1 MFLGHWWHS
10 TVERDGF
17 VIVDVK
23 YVICGIFLPSNSSV
37 TTVYAQSAFY
47 PQSAVL
53 ILHFAPSLHF
63 TLSLQSAFYPWSAV
77 CVLHW
82 PNISDN
88 PVMVASSVTPTIY
101 GLTQY
106 TRIFYYVLLP
116 RIRKTDYL
124 GYFKSYFHQLWSSKA
139 VARRKNCRNPN
150 ALNLCSETAE
160 A

>member
-1 MFLGHWWHS
+1 MLSLHF
-10 TVERDGF
+10 T
-17 VIVDVK
+17 
-23 YVICGIFLPSNSSV
+23 
-37 TTVYAQSAFY
+37 

-63 TLSLQSAFYPWSAV
+63 TLSLQSAFYPRSAV
-77 CVLHW
+77 CVLHG

-116 RIRKTDYL
+116 GIRKTDYL
-124 GYFKSYFHQLWSSKA
+124 GYFKSCFHQLWLSKA
-139 VARRKNCRNPN
+139 VAQRKNCRNPN